1 MNKEILNNQKECEP
15 RKIIWDL
22 VEFVAIPYIIASP
35 SGVFVLRT
43 NQRAAS
49 TDIIPP
55 YTIPPVTLPWS

>member
-22 VEFVAIPYIIASP
+22 VEFVAIPYMTASR

-43 NQRAAS
+43 NQRAAG